1 MVAFRRE
8 PDYTSP
14 LMTFARR
21 SPVLASALWLP
32 AISFLVA
39 AQLVL
44 AFAPLMEG
52 RFGADARPHVEA
64 AGTSAH
70 HAHNAADCAACA
82 ARGLLATANPS
93 AQTTIESLQ
102 SVLPGLSQ
110 RDEHFALVRESKS
123 RPRAP
128 PVRQA

>member
-1 MVAFRRE
+1 MNFDRRARIL
-8 PDYTSP
+8 PSP
-14 LMTFARR
+14 L
-21 SPVLASALWLP
+21 WWP
-32 AISFLVA
+32 AICFLVI

-44 AFAPLMEG
+44 TFAPLTEG

-64 AGTSAH
+64 DGTSTH

-93 AQTTIESLQ
+93 AQVAIESLQ
-102 SVLPGLSQ
+102 SVLPGLSD
-110 RDEHFALVRESKS
+110 RDEHFALLSESQS

-128 PVRQA
+128 PFRQA

>member
-1 MVAFRRE
+1 MNF
-8 PDYTSP
+8 D
-14 LMTFARR
+14 RR
-21 SPVLASALWLP
+21 SRVLPSALWLP
-32 AISFLVA
+32 AICFLVA

-52 RFGADARPHVEA
+52 RFGADARPHVEVD
-64 AGTSAH
+64 GTSTH

-93 AQTTIESLQ
+93 APVAIESLQ
-102 SVLPGLSQ
+102 SVLPGLSD
-110 RDEHFALVRESKS
+110 RDELFAFLRESQS

-128 PVRQA
+128 PFRQA